1 MAKKGNRIE
10 FSIACANCKRTNYR
24 TEKNRI
30 NSGNDRMVFQKFC
43 PQCRKVTEHK
53 EVK

>member
-10 FSIACANCKRTNYR
+10 FSISCAACKRTNYR

-30 NSGNDRMVFQKFC
+30 NDPEKLMLKKFC
-43 PQCRKVTEHK
+43 ATCRQITEHK
-53 EVK
+53 EVKN